1 MKLFAIGRTHNI
13 MFNVGGLMI
22 LFTLRS
28 THNIICNMEDP
39 QYYLQKVM
47 NVRGDECLILGRG

>member
-1 MKLFAIGRTHNI
+1 MKLFAIGRTHDI
-13 MFNVGGLMI
+13 IFNVGGLMI

-47 NVRGDECLILGRG
+47 NVRGDECLI